1 MVGPLNPP
9 FPRVAGGC
17 GRLGRWLIC
26 WIGGGRR
33 PGAPVRGPDPAS
45 TRAGEQLL
53 ARWREPHRHYHTVAH
68 LTAVLDVVD
77 QHADLAG
84 RPDVV
89 RLAAWFHDAVYD
101 PRAAGDAN
109 ERDSAAL
116 AESVL
121 TGLGVPAPTVAEVR
135 RLVLLT
141 AGHTV
146 APGDPDGALLC
157 DADLAVL
164 AAPPADY
171 DRYAA
176 AIRAGVRARA
186 GAGLPGRAGR
196 RVDRPAGAA
205 RAVPAAAAG
214 RARWE
219 EPARDNVRREL
230 AALSGG
236 RRTRADQVLRATQS
250 RGAEQPDQLPA
261 RHHLG
266 TEPHRRREPVGR
278 NVVVVPVEAAS
289 GRAERLGEG
298 VQLGVRD
305 VADQVRPEPT
315 APRPGRPVQVE
326 HGAQAIPL
334 SRSC

>member
-1 MVGPLNPP
+1 MRQTRAVVDLLDRWRIAARG
-9 FPRVAGGC
+9 AGAGS
-17 GRLGRWLIC
+17 GLT
-26 WIGGGRR
+26 
-33 PGAPVRGPDPAS
+33 S
-45 TRAGEQLL
+45 TGAGEQLL

-77 QHADLAG
+77 EHADLAG

-121 TGLGVPAPTVAEVR
+121 AGLGVPAPTAAEVR

-176 AIRAGVRARA
+176 AIRREYAHVPEPAF
-186 GAGLPGRAGR
+186 RAGR
-196 RVDRPAGAA
+196 AAVLTGLLALPALFRLPPLA
-205 RAVPAAAAG
+205 
-214 RARWE
+214 ARWE

-230 AALSGG
+230 AALSEGS
-236 RRTRADQVLRATQS
+236 T
-250 RGAEQPDQLPA
+250 GA
-261 RHHLG
+261 G
-266 TEPHRRREPVGR
+266 
-278 NVVVVPVEAAS
+278 
-289 GRAERLGEG
+289 
-298 VQLGVRD
+298 
-305 VADQVRPEPT
+305 
-315 APRPGRPVQVE
+315 
-326 HGAQAIPL
+326 
-334 SRSC
+334 

>member
-1 MVGPLNPP
+1 MVDLLDRWRIAARG
-9 FPRVAGGC
+9 AGAGS
-17 GRLGRWLIC
+17 GLT
-26 WIGGGRR
+26 
-33 PGAPVRGPDPAS
+33 S
-45 TRAGEQLL
+45 TGAGEQLL

-77 QHADLAG
+77 EHADLAG

-121 TGLGVPAPTVAEVR
+121 AGLGVPAPTAAEVR

-176 AIRAGVRARA
+176 AIRREYAHVPEPAF
-186 GAGLPGRAGR
+186 RAGR
-196 RVDRPAGAA
+196 AAVLTGLLALPALFRLPPLA
-205 RAVPAAAAG
+205 
-214 RARWE
+214 ARWE

-230 AALSGG
+230 AALS
-236 RRTRADQVLRATQS
+236 
-250 RGAEQPDQLPA
+250 
-261 RHHLG
+261 
-266 TEPHRRREPVGR
+266 
-278 NVVVVPVEAAS
+278 
-289 GRAERLGEG
+289 EG
-298 VQLGVRD
+298 STDAG
-305 VADQVRPEPT
+305 
-315 APRPGRPVQVE
+315 
-326 HGAQAIPL
+326 
-334 SRSC
+334 

>member
-1 MVGPLNPP
+1 MVDLLDRWRIAARG
-9 FPRVAGGC
+9 AGAGS
-17 GRLGRWLIC
+17 GLT
-26 WIGGGRR
+26 
-33 PGAPVRGPDPAS
+33 S
-45 TRAGEQLL
+45 TGAGEQLL

-77 QHADLAG
+77 EHADLAG

-121 TGLGVPAPTVAEVR
+121 AGLRVPAPTAAEVR

-176 AIRAGVRARA
+176 AIRREYAHVPEPAF
-186 GAGLPGRAGR
+186 RAGR
-196 RVDRPAGAA
+196 AAVLTGLLALPALFRLPPLA
-205 RAVPAAAAG
+205 
-214 RARWE
+214 ARWE

-230 AALSGG
+230 AALSEGS
-236 RRTRADQVLRATQS
+236 T
-250 RGAEQPDQLPA
+250 GA
-261 RHHLG
+261 G
-266 TEPHRRREPVGR
+266 
-278 NVVVVPVEAAS
+278 
-289 GRAERLGEG
+289 
-298 VQLGVRD
+298 
-305 VADQVRPEPT
+305 
-315 APRPGRPVQVE
+315 
-326 HGAQAIPL
+326 
-334 SRSC
+334 